1 MELLLW
7 AERRKLRRS
16 KILWIAGFATVMVA
30 LIVFAQGQFTFYESR
45 YIDGAGWFMT
55 AAQSLATF
63 YVLPAVIAL
72 LGSYMICREEQE
84 DTLKSLRLIPVNEV
98 KLTLSKMVLALV
110 FSVVIYLLLFAITFL
125 VEAVLHF
132 EALSIGLVLGNLK
145 TYLLDGIGVFFAISP
160 IIALVARIKKGY
172 WLALVFAEIYSFA
185 GLFASMSGQLKTV
198 YPMTAVFN
206 ISGYYD
212 ASMVQVFIGTVC
224 EILRKESRTPI
235 IMLTALDDDDSQLKG
250 FDALADDYITKPFS
264 MPVVMKH
271 IEAVLR
277 RTEPAASESLVIRY
291 KALVL
296 DADSFSVQVNGSPVS
311 LTTREFEILKFLL
324 ENQGRV
330 FTRDNLLDRIW
341 DYDYVGDEKIIN
353 THIKNIRKKLGV
365 DYIETIR
372 GVGYKIEK
380 ENQ

>member
-84 DTLKSLRLIPVNEV
+84 DTLKSLRLIPVDEV
-98 KLTLSKMVLALV
+98 KLTLSKMMLALV
-110 FSVVIYLLLFAITFL
+110 FSVLIYLLLFAITFL

-132 EALSIGLVLGNLK
+132 EVLSIGLVLGNLK

-160 IIALVARIKKGY
+160 IIALVARMKKGY

-185 GLFASMSGQLKTV
+185 GLFASMSSQLKTV

-212 ASMVQVFIGTVC
+212 ASMVQVFIGIIVLLVCVVSGTVHS
-224 EILRKESRTPI
+224 ERAEQES
-235 IMLTALDDDDSQLKG
+235 
-250 FDALADDYITKPFS
+250 
-264 MPVVMKH
+264 
-271 IEAVLR
+271 
-277 RTEPAASESLVIRY
+277 
-291 KALVL
+291 
-296 DADSFSVQVNGSPVS
+296 
-311 LTTREFEILKFLL
+311 
-324 ENQGRV
+324 
-330 FTRDNLLDRIW
+330 
-341 DYDYVGDEKIIN
+341 KIISF
-353 THIKNIRKKLGV
+353 TCRTTAKEKKPSSSRQSPCPKFDPTAALNKSRPPFLMPS
-365 DYIETIR
+365 T
-372 GVGYKIEK
+372 K
-380 ENQ
+380 E

>member
-84 DTLKSLRLIPVNEV
+84 DTLKSLRLIPVDEV

-110 FSVVIYLLLFAITFL
+110 FSVLIYLLLFAITFL

-132 EALSIGLVLGNLK
+132 EALSIGLVLENLK
-145 TYLLDGIGVFFAISP
+145 TYLLDGIGVFLAISP
-160 IIALVARIKKGY
+160 IIALVARMKKGY

-185 GLFASMSGQLKTV
+185 GLFASMSSQLKTV

-206 ISGYYD
+206 ISGYYN
-212 ASMVQVFIGTVC
+212 ANMFQVLIGVVILMVCV
-224 EILRKESRTPI
+224 ILSLLI
-235 IMLTALDDDDSQLKG
+235 LKG
-250 FDALADDYITKPFS
+250 LNRKTK
-264 MPVVMKH
+264 
-271 IEAVLR
+271 
-277 RTEPAASESLVIRY
+277 
-291 KALVL
+291 
-296 DADSFSVQVNGSPVS
+296 
-311 LTTREFEILKFLL
+311 
-324 ENQGRV
+324 
-330 FTRDNLLDRIW
+330 
-341 DYDYVGDEKIIN
+341 
-353 THIKNIRKKLGV
+353 
-365 DYIETIR
+365 
-372 GVGYKIEK
+372 
-380 ENQ
+380 